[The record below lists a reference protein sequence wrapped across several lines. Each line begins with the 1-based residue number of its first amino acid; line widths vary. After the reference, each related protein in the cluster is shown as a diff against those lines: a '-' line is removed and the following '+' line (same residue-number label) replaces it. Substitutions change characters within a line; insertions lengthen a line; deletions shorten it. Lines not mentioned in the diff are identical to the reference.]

1 MALEDLDAGDII
13 TIPAESGKWRLYL
26 VTMRQ
31 VSGAITLTRLDAPL
45 EFDNQLAAAMAIAAK
60 REVTYMRRQGTGG
73 TLTDE

>member
-31 VSGAITLTRLDAPL
+31 TNGAVTLTRLDAPL
-45 EFDNQLAAAMAIAAK
+45 EFDTQMAAGMAIAAK
-60 REVTYMRRQGTGG
+60 RETQYMRRQETV
-73 TLTDE
+73 L